1 MQSITETLSADH
13 RRCDEIFTE
22 MEALISRDE
31 WERGGTCFGAFN
43 DAMEHHFSMEEKVL
57 FPDFEQRSGGGS
69 AGPTHVMRM
78 EHAQMR
84 ELFADMRASVEGQ
97 ERDAFLGMSET
108 LLVIMQQHN
117 AKEEQMLYRMADQ
130 ILGDRV
136 SDVIDRMAAVTAS
149 SE

>member
-13 RRCDEIFTE
+13 HRCDEIFTE
-22 MEALISRDE
+22 TEALIAQGNWDEGGARFRD
-31 WERGGTCFGAFN
+31 FN
-43 DAMEHHFSMEEKVL
+43 DAMEHHFAMEENVL
-57 FPDFEQRSGGGS
+57 FPDFEQRSGES

-84 ELFADMRASVEGQ
+84 ELLEDMRASIERR
-97 ERDAFLGMSET
+97 ERDGYLGLSET

-130 ILGDRV
+130 VLGESV
-136 SDVIDRMAAVTAS
+136 PDVIDRMAAVDVRQG
-149 SE
+149 